1 VGNLDLASR
10 LLQLHNTTR
19 LAPIMPQPRLAG
31 TLSLYP
37 LPNSSW
43 GRRPYFTSGDE
54 GADRAVVFVGGLHAG
69 LLDAP
74 SLVPLSRAVGAAG
87 WRL

>member
-1 VGNLDLASR
+1 
-10 LLQLHNTTR
+10 
-19 LAPIMPQPRLAG
+19 MPQPRLAG

-37 LPNSSW
+37 LPKSAW
-43 GRRPYFTSGDE
+43 ARRPYFTSGDDS
-54 GADRAVVFVGGLHAG
+54 AARAVVFIGGLHAG

-74 SLVPLSRAVGAAG
+74 FLVPLSHALGASG

>member
-1 VGNLDLASR
+1 
-10 LLQLHNTTR
+10 
-19 LAPIMPQPRLAG
+19 MPQPRLAG

-54 GADRAVVFVGGLHAG
+54 GADRAIVFVGGLHAG

-74 SLVPLSRAVGAAG
+74 FLVPLSRAVGAAG